1 MIVIALG
8 ANLPSR
14 AGAPRDT
21 LKAALTELAAQGVS
35 VSAIS
40 SYYVTKAWPDPADPP
55 FVNAVACVDTKLSPA
70 ELMALLH
77 ATEESFGRQRTKK
90 NAPRTLDL
98 DLIDYDGRVEKGP
111 PVLPHPRLKERAFV
125 LVPVADIA
133 PNWRHPATGQSISEL
148 IGALAAGERE
158 IRRLDG

>member
-1 MIVIALG
+1 MQIRVRKF
-8 ANLPSR
+8 R
-14 AGAPRDT
+14 AHTYA
-21 LKAALTELAAQGVS
+21 
-35 VSAIS
+35 
-40 SYYVTKAWPDPADPP
+40 
-55 FVNAVACVDTKLSPA
+55 
-70 ELMALLH
+70 
-77 ATEESFGRQRTKK
+77 K

-98 DLIDYDGRVEKGP
+98 DLIDYDGRVENGP

-148 IGALAAGERE
+148 IAALAAGERE